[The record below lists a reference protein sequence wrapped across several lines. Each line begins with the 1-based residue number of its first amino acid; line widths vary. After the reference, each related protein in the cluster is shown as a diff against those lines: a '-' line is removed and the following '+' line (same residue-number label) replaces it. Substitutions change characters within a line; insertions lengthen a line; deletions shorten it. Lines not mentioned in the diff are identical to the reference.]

1 MVAQLRSRSETAHTG
16 VVTWRLINMLALNHL
31 GLVERGGGRNGQ
43 ALKDILSMFAD
54 MGDSTMEKRIR
65 GIRSVDSQPIVRR
78 IRRSG
83 GIGAARG
90 IEVTVTLD
98 DRAFE
103 GSGVFLLGAVLD
115 RFFAE
120 YAAINSFTQT
130 VIRTSEWGEIIRWPV
145 RLGTRGAL

>member
-1 MVAQLRSRSETAHTG
+1 
-16 VVTWRLINMLALNHL
+16 
-31 GLVERGGGRNGQ
+31 
-43 ALKDILSMFAD
+43 MFAD
-54 MGDSTMEKRIR
+54 MGDSAMEKRIR
-65 GIRSVDSQPIVRR
+65 GIRSVASQPIVRR
-78 IRRSG
+78 IRRLG

-103 GSGVFLLGAVLD
+103 GSGVFLLGAILD

-130 VIRTSEWGEIIRWPV
+130 VIRTPDWGEIMRWPP
-145 RLGTRGAL
+145 RLGERGAL